1 MFVVEGIP
9 AVILGIVVWFCLAEK
24 PEDAKWLS
32 AEERSLLARMLERDR
47 AASMSTA
54 QAAGTKKNWLQVFS
68 PVILL
73 FTLTYFFLTNT
84 LSTVAVWGPQIL
96 KGIYQERD
104 SLTIGML
111 NAIPQV
117 VTIVAMI
124 LWGRSSDRMGERKV
138 HAILAFLCAAAGWLI
153 AAQGGHP
160 ALQLLGVCM
169 ASAGAFSGMALFWA
183 VPHQSLDP
191 RLLAVGIGFINAF
204 GNIGGALNPVLMGY
218 MRDASGDFR
227 TGLYV
232 VATFLVLGACLIAV
246 LPFNKV
252 RTPGTERASA

>member
-1 MFVVEGIP
+1 
-9 AVILGIVVWFCLAEK
+9 
-24 PEDAKWLS
+24 
-32 AEERSLLARMLERDR
+32 
-47 AASMSTA
+47 
-54 QAAGTKKNWLQVFS
+54 
-68 PVILL
+68 
-73 FTLTYFFLTNT
+73 
-84 LSTVAVWGPQIL
+84 
-96 KGIYQERD
+96 
-104 SLTIGML
+104 
-111 NAIPQV
+111 
-117 VTIVAMI
+117 
-124 LWGRSSDRMGERKV
+124 
-138 HAILAFLCAAAGWLI
+138 
-153 AAQGGHP
+153 
-160 ALQLLGVCM
+160 M